1 MLGKAG
7 WAYDQGDLGYLEAI
21 FADDA
26 LFTLSIDGQGQV
38 GNFEGKDTIMGL
50 FKDASESQEDQ
61 RRHVIS
67 NIFFEDETDS
77 SVTAVS
83 YLTLIS
89 ISDGALN
96 VISAG
101 VYTDKVESIDGE
113 WLIRH
118 RDLALDLPY

>member
-7 WAYDQGDLGYLEAI
+7 WAYDQGHLDYLESI
-21 FADDA
+21 LTEDA
-26 LFTLSIDGQGQV
+26 VFTLSIDGQGQV
-38 GNFEGKDTIMGL
+38 GNFEGRDTIMGL
-50 FKDASESQEDQ
+50 YRGASESQEDQ
-61 RRHVIS
+61 RRHVVS

-96 VISAG
+96 VISSG
-101 VYTDKVESIDGE
+101 VYTDKVELVDGQ
-113 WLIRH
+113 WLIRN